1 MIEIIVIQHRESFQ
15 DSPVRTQLFYPNPET
30 KLTLVQQTKII
41 RKRLPDGQMSLERRL
56 PH

>member
-41 RKRLPDGQMSLERRL
+41 RKRLPDGQIPLERRL